1 MKPSFIIDKISFT
14 WDRDRTGEPKHHSIK
29 MYIFVQDKS
38 IVIENLVHSRSRPY
52 NIYKR
57 YVIPEVLDFINTTPE
72 KIDLRGLSSFP
83 SSLQSPLTN
92 WYEILKDVK
101 WSWNKNCGCSS
112 CSCSPGFIGSEG
124 MPLDIFVWIKAETE
138 ESKLTLQTL

>member
-14 WDRDRTGEPKHHSIK
+14 WDRYRTGEPKHHSIK
-29 MYIFVQDKS
+29 MYIFVQDES
-38 IVIENLVHSRSRPY
+38 IISENLIYRHSRPY

-57 YVIPEVLDFINTTPE
+57 CVIPEVLEFIKTTPE
-72 KIDLRGLSSFP
+72 KIDLRDLSSFP
-83 SSLQSPLTN
+83 SSLQLPLTN
-92 WYEILKDVK
+92 WYETIKDVK
-101 WSWNKNCGCSS
+101 WSWNKNCGCSR
-112 CSCSPGFIGSEG
+112 CPCSPGFIGSKG